1 MTTTLTIQ
9 QAAATTGLSIH
20 TLRYY
25 ERIGLI
31 DAIPRHSNSHRMYRM
46 EDMVWIDFLL
56 RLRATG
62 MNIQAMLRYAELRRM
77 GARLDSVSERKV
89 LLEQHMHA
97 LEAEILV
104 MQETLAI
111 LRNKVTLYSSME
123 SELKTSQL

>member
-9 QAAATTGLSIH
+9 QAAAATGLSIH

-31 DAIPRHSNSHRMYRM
+31 DAIPRHHNSHRMYRM

-77 GARLDSVSERKV
+77 GTRLESVSERKV
-89 LLEQHMHA
+89 MLEQHMHA
-97 LEAEILV
+97 LEAEILAI
-104 MQETLAI
+104 QETVTI

-123 SELKTSQL
+123 SELKTRQL